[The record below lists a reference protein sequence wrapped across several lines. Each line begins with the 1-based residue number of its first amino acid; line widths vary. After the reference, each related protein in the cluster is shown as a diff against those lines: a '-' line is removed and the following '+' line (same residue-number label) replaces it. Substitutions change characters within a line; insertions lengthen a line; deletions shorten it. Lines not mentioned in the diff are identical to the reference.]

1 MCEVSEKIFREGVEE
16 GIARGIQQG
25 MSRGI
30 QQGLQQ
36 GIQQG
41 TEHTVRTML
50 KHGFTDAQILLG
62 TGITENRLEEIK
74 HGITNQVSNNI

>member
-16 GIARGIQQG
+16 GIT
-25 MSRGI
+25 RGI
-30 QQGLQQ
+30 QQGLQQGIQQ

-74 HGITNQVSNNI
+74 HGITNPVSNSI